1 MPLGEEVGMVMG
13 QKLSR
18 NGVLILAFVLGILV
32 TMAEPAIATLKQA
45 GALVHPDPDCDPECA
60 RGQASEYCQYYCNLR
75 CDQDC
80 SQMQCVT
87 DDDQGCRKDW
97 TPGAPF
103 LYATVN
109 LWSNYRLPVTI
120 GTGVGMACTV
130 GMLRSLLDLKMKN
143 IIFILGERSIVP
155 NDGVCT
161 ILYFD
166 LTSLRVLAGVCM
178 HAWRCGFSADHAGSH
193 RVHSIRGV
201 GRGP

>member
-1 MPLGEEVGMVMG
+1 MVMG

-45 GALVHPDPDCDPECA
+45 GALVHPDPDCDPKECDA
-60 RGQASEYCQYYCNLR
+60 RVQTNPVCRYYCDLQCNP
-75 CDQDC
+75 DC
-80 SQMQCVT
+80 SPAQDQCVS
-87 DDDQGCRKDW
+87 DDNQGCRKDW

-109 LWSNYRLPVTI
+109 LWSDWKLPVTI

-130 GMLRSLLDLKMKN
+130 GMLRSLLDLKMKR

-161 ILYFD
+161 VLY
-166 LTSLRVLAGVCM
+166 LT
-178 HAWRCGFSADHAGSH
+178 
-193 RVHSIRGV
+193 
-201 GRGP
+201 